1 VDLGDHYGYEVEH
14 NGDRNQI
21 EGDFV
26 NFDERRAEVP
36 HGLIGRLVDQ
46 LGGTRLDDAEGRVLR
61 IERVSVE
68 LK

>member
-1 VDLGDHYGYEVEH
+1 MTTTAIRVER

-46 LGGTRLDDAEGRVLR
+46 LGGTRLDGPGVNTRSSYPLGE
-61 IERVSVE
+61 
-68 LK
+68 